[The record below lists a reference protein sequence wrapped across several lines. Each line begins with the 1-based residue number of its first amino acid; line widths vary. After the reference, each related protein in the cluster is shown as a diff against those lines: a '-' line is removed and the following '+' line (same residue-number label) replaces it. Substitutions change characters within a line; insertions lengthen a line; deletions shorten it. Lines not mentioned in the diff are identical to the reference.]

1 MLLNVAQKAS
11 WSQIVGGMS
20 IGLTGLTAV
29 GLHLRQRELRGHPV
43 CASASQQLKASDAV
57 RGALCGGDGGGAS
70 VLVNGPI
77 GGYIDPSGGTAVL
90 TLPLTARRGDTTG
103 RGLARVEAEGAWL
116 SRKEGFDDRWLL
128 RHLEVTREGAAD
140 EAPTVLYSLPP
151 TAPLPPWAPSRESAV
166 PHDLRAYF
174 PDFSFFMQTDEGRK
188 VAAALAAVVAM
199 NAAAFAV
206 LRGRVG
212 RVATIRPVESAL
224 KIEPTPKI
232 AALLNR
238 ALTAAQPAG
247 GGELALLDGS
257 CFGGGVRAAAPA
269 ARRGAVVAESK
280 AEVVALYAPLSTPKD
295 LLVRAQHAGGGEW
308 TLTHVGLQDAHA
320 TEDAL
325 DGVKDADPTTVRE
338 AVSAMVSRAP
348 NLLRQAGPKV

>member
-1 MLLNVAQKAS
+1 M
-11 WSQIVGGMS
+11 
-20 IGLTGLTAV
+20 
-29 GLHLRQRELRGHPV
+29 
-43 CASASQQLKASDAV
+43 CASASQQLKASAAV
-57 RGALCGGDGGGAS
+57 RGALCGGDGVGAS

-140 EAPTVLYSLPP
+140 EAPTVLYALPP

-188 VAAALAAVVAM
+188 VAVALAAVVAM

-247 GGELALLDGS
+247 GGRPRCSTARALAAACAPRRPPAAARSSPRARPRRRAL
-257 CFGGGVRAAAPA
+257 RAAVDAEGCSSARSTPA
-269 ARRGAVVAESK
+269 AASGRSRTSGSRT
-280 AEVVALYAPLSTPKD
+280 PTPPRTRST
-295 LLVRAQHAGGGEW
+295 A
-308 TLTHVGLQDAHA
+308 
-320 TEDAL
+320 
-325 DGVKDADPTTVRE
+325 
-338 AVSAMVSRAP
+338 
-348 NLLRQAGPKV
+348 

>member
-1 MLLNVAQKAS
+1 M
-11 WSQIVGGMS
+11 
-20 IGLTGLTAV
+20 
-29 GLHLRQRELRGHPV
+29 
-43 CASASQQLKASDAV
+43 
-57 RGALCGGDGGGAS
+57 
-70 VLVNGPI
+70 
-77 GGYIDPSGGTAVL
+77 
-90 TLPLTARRGDTTG
+90 
-103 RGLARVEAEGAWL
+103 
-116 SRKEGFDDRWLL
+116 
-128 RHLEVTREGAAD
+128 
-140 EAPTVLYSLPP
+140 LYSLPP

-188 VAAALAAVVAM
+188 VAVALAAVVAM

-247 GGELALLDGS
+247 GGELRCSTARALAD
-257 CFGGGVRAAAPA
+257 GVRAAAMASPP
-269 ARRGAVVAESK
+269 RRGRRREQGRGRRAVRAAVDAEDS
-280 AEVVALYAPLSTPKD
+280 
-295 LLVRAQHAGGGEW
+295 VRAQHAGGGEW

-325 DGVKDADPTTVRE
+325 DGVKHADPTTVRE
-338 AVSAMVSRAP
+338 AVSAMVSKAP
-348 NLLRQAGPKV
+348 NLLRQSGPKV